1 MTGRSSATRAAT
13 RPRTLLTASQETSRR
28 SARPPSKEVEATGQK
43 VARTLPKE
51 AEKALN
57 EALEQLQ
64 KVATKQLLNQIIDL
78 AESAAPNRLAEI
90 PIIPCTPFT
99 PGLGLAIDLKE
110 SIGTLQKYYNKPPKG
125 KQGYLRMAR
134 DLAGD
139 QDAIIL
145 LPAGNGKIYIP
156 VEFIDRQIDK
166 LTS

>member
-1 MTGRSSATRAAT
+1 M
-13 RPRTLLTASQETSRR
+13 
-28 SARPPSKEVEATGQK
+28 
-43 VARTLPKE
+43 
-51 AEKALN
+51 
-57 EALEQLQ
+57 EQVQ
-64 KVATKQLLNQIIDL
+64 KVATRQLLNQIIDL

-145 LPAGNGKIYIP
+145 LPAGNGKVYIP

-166 LTS
+166 LI